1 MKNAVVWKI
10 KSKITST
17 IDQNIILLKIQGKS
31 FESVWK
37 LGVTNDF
44 QQYNTNNNFNSLC
57 FMMMVVLFLLKIN
70 RPRGE
75 YYKWI
80 LKYSENLFNCC
91 VKNEIKKKNKKQN
104 VFQQFSLTNCPRGY
118 FVRDGFRELYKNFCS
133 ICLDSVFF

>member
-31 FESVWK
+31 FESVSK

-91 VKNEIKKKNKKQN
+91 VKNEIKK
-104 VFQQFSLTNCPRGY
+104 
-118 FVRDGFRELYKNFCS
+118 
-133 ICLDSVFF
+133 